1 MSPPAKLEVDRKK
14 DLQGIMRKDSGLIN
28 TDEEAL
34 QEMSENLER
43 TYEQTGEGPEIQEPP
58 EGADMPSLE
67 EIARRVIPRSPELKR
82 LQEMYDTYEA
92 DLPEIKAKKLMRMD
106 GMGAGAKPGP
116 VETTEEATERMR
128 DSLAAAQKKAVD
140 QAKER

>member
-1 MSPPAKLEVDRKK
+1 
-14 DLQGIMRKDSGLIN
+14 MRM
-28 TDEEAL
+28 
-34 QEMSENLER
+34 EMSENLER